1 MGMFA
6 GLVGAAA
13 GVQDEWKERRE
24 ELKEQAEMAF
34 KERLMNIQVAA
45 NEKAATTANERG
57 VENAGAQRDWEGGQA
72 VLDRDSRE
80 RAALNRGAGR
90 TGEND
95 DYWKHKDGLRK
106 DSEDLG
112 AWYENATMGKS
123 GKELDAINEQYS
135 IKMEEIERRTHE
147 IEVTYGGDKSYNP
160 SIYDEKQK
168 TKAKV
173 EALAEKDKFTEKE
186 GEGSGVVGGL
196 MSAAKIAGK
205 AGMPPGQE
213 EYVAKMVESA
223 PTVVAEMESKGKLS
237 TDDISLL
244 YNLSQLVTDD
254 DELRGRINKL
264 LRRIPSAFG
273 GS

>member
-24 ELKEQAEMAF
+24 EMKEQAEMAF
-34 KERLMNIQVAA
+34 KEKLMNMQVAA

-57 VENAGAQRDWEGGQA
+57 VENAGTQREWEGKQA

-147 IEVTYGGDKSYNP
+147 IEMAYGGDKSYNP

-168 TKAKV
+168 TKSKV
-173 EALAEKDKFTEKE
+173 EALAEKNKFTEKE
-186 GEGSGVVGGL
+186 GGESKERFSAGVSSTE
-196 MSAAKIAGK
+196 MASSA
-205 AGMPPGQE
+205 E
-213 EYVAKMVESA
+213 EFIKSA
-223 PTVVAEMESKGKLS
+223 PSLVTELESKGKLDS
-237 TDDISLL
+237 FDINRLNHLSKVIKDDAVLKS
-244 YNLSQLVTDD
+244 
-254 DELRGRINKL
+254 RINKL
-264 LRRIPSAFG
+264 LRNPKPMWG